1 MYRRLR
7 VCCPLC
13 KSMGGIGLLCHKMR
27 SYGPTVQVRE
37 ELRLDS
43 LCTVDVEDGAHC
55 VSKWGVYAHCVIK
68 VGSMGPQYK

>member
-1 MYRRLR
+1 MR
-7 VCCPLC
+7 
-13 KSMGGIGLLCHKMR
+13 GIGPLLHKMR

-43 LCTVDVEDGAHC
+43 LCTVDVEDG
-55 VSKWGVYAHCVIK
+55 VIK